1 MILNLLTERRL
12 VCSNRQGSRVA
23 VRTSV
28 RMIEQARLFG
38 KELKPLTRVKCM
50 RAVDLIARKRDKGK
64 LSTTEIEW
72 LISAFTHGE
81 IPDYQ
86 MAAWAMAVV
95 LQGMDA
101 DETADLTLAMARSG
115 EMLDLHDL
123 VPLTGDKHS
132 TGGVGDKT
140 TLVLAPLVAAAGL
153 PIAKMS
159 GRGLGFSGGTID
171 KLESIPGFQVELT
184 VDTFRRAVCD
194 VGLVIAAQ
202 TATLAPADKRLYA
215 LRNLTATVE
224 SIPLIAASVM
234 SKKLAAGADCIVLD
248 VKYGSG
254 AFMRQPE
261 HARQLAHT
269 MVAIG
274 QQAGRNVAA
283 LLSSMEQPL
292 GNAIGNALEV
302 REAIATLQG
311 HGPPD
316 LVELCLQLGTRLLL
330 LADRAVDESAARA
343 VLQQTLNSGAAWQKF
358 RQMVVNQGGDLA
370 VLDDLHRLP
379 QAPIVLPLRAPRTGY
394 ITTIDTQA
402 LGMAVNELGGGR
414 MRKTDTINPAMGL
427 VLAARIGDQVEA
439 GAPLLHIHAASY
451 TAAARIAPLLLA
463 AYTIGDTPP
472 PLPPLVLEVIP

>member
-1 MILNLLTERRL
+1 M
-12 VCSNRQGSRVA
+12 
-23 VRTSV
+23 RT
-28 RMIEQARLFG
+28 
-38 KELKPLTRVKCM
+38 
-50 RAVDLIARKRDKGK
+50 VDLIARKRDKGK
-64 LSTTEIEW
+64 LSTAEIEW
-72 LISAFTHGE
+72 LINAFTHGE

-86 MAAWAMAVV
+86 MAAWAMAVM

-115 EMLDLHDL
+115 TMLDLHDL

-184 VDTFRRAVCD
+184 IDAFRRAVCD

-202 TATLAPADKRLYA
+202 TADLAPADKRLYA
-215 LRNLTATVE
+215 LRDVTATVE

-254 AFMRQPE
+254 AFMRQTE
-261 HARQLAHT
+261 QARQLAQT

-274 QQAGRNVAA
+274 QRAGRNVAA
-283 LLSSMEQPL
+283 VLSSMEQPL

-302 REAIATLQG
+302 REAIATLHG

-316 LVELCLQLGTRLLL
+316 LVELCLRLGTQLLL
-330 LADRAVDESAARA
+330 LAGLAADEPAARA
-343 VLQQTLNSGAAWQKF
+343 LLRQTLDSGAAWHKF
-358 RQMVVNQGGDLA
+358 RQMVANQGGDLT
-370 VLDDLHRLP
+370 VLDDLQRLP
-379 QAPIVLPLRAPRTGY
+379 QAPVVIPLRALHTGY
-394 ITTIDTQA
+394 ITAIDTQA

-414 MRKTDTINPAMGL
+414 MRPTDTINPAVGL
-427 VLAARIGDQVEA
+427 VLAARIGDPVEA
-439 GAPLLHIHAASY
+439 GEPLLHIHAASY
-451 TAAARIAPLLLA
+451 ADAARVAPPLLA
-463 AYTIGDTPP
+463 AYTIADTLPTP
-472 PLPPLVLEVIP
+472 PPLVLEIIQ